1 MKTENIKFIALF
13 FAVIILIAV
22 LFYRM
27 GYHEG
32 YNYGAGLGVHASLD
46 TVKQIVEKQMKSDT
60 SCTKLILINPDTNVY
75 VLSRKTILKD

>member
-1 MKTENIKFIALF
+1 MKTENLKFIGLF
-13 FAVIILIAV
+13 FGVIILIAV

-46 TVKQIVEKQMKSDT
+46 TVKSIMDKQLKSDT
-60 SCTKLILINPDTNVY
+60 SYTKLILINPDTNVY